1 VIRKANDQDKTALR
15 EIWSAA
21 FNDPLSYADFVIE
34 HCLKLGTVL
43 FDDCG
48 RSFLTRF
55 PLTLLQKG
63 KILLQGFYIYGLAT
77 HPVQQGKGFG
87 SLLLTKAVEE
97 TPFCLLYPATAE
109 LQRFYYNRGFIT
121 PVRIPDAVS
130 KTLPAPGIQENRP
143 EFLYKQY
150 LEDATNQDF
159 VFLWPASMFEFALEE
174 CLFRKGFVSPPW
186 FCYQDQDE
194 ILCKPYISPSGL
206 KDWSYT
212 QGWAMF
218 QDTVPGFES
227 GKSVFYLPLD

>member
-1 VIRKANDQDKTALR
+1 MIRKANDQDKTALR

-43 FDDCG
+43 FDDRG

-55 PLTLLQKG
+55 PLTLMQKG

-97 TPFCLLYPATAE
+97 TPFCLLYPATPE

-130 KTLPAPGIQENRP
+130 KTGLNYFTNNTLKTPKIRI
-143 EFLYKQY
+143 LYFFGR
-150 LEDATNQDF
+150 LR
-159 VFLWPASMFEFALEE
+159 
-174 CLFRKGFVSPPW
+174 CLS
-186 FCYQDQDE
+186 
-194 ILCKPYISPSGL
+194 
-206 KDWSYT
+206 
-212 QGWAMF
+212 
-218 QDTVPGFES
+218 
-227 GKSVFYLPLD
+227 LPLRNVSLEKDL